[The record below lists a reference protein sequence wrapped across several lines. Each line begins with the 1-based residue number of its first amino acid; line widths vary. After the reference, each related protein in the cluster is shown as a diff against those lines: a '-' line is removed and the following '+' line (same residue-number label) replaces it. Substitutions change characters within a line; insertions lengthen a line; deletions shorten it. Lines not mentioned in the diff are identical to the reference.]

1 MIYLERYV
9 KNIRN
14 NLYINVIL
22 YYVNKYVRIDRVRLR
37 FRNRYRGFENLGS

>member
-1 MIYLERYV
+1 MIYLEWYV

-14 NLYINVIL
+14 KLYINVIL

-37 FRNRYRGFENLGS
+37 YNLEIGIEDLKI